1 MGRGKAATA
10 AGGGVGVDAVTA
22 ATVVCGGGRV
32 AGGGEA
38 GVVESEAVIDLGITG
53 LAGVAATG
61 VIDLGGV
68 GVEACGGEE
77 AVKEAGMGAG
87 GAGVAATG
95 GGAWNGGSTW
105 PGALFVSSSS
115 FFISLACS
123 ALRSSSCCII
133 SVCSCASPFC
143 SATRPARI
151 FRWYP
156 LSSSERPARGIGGE
170 CGLAEHVSGRWSRCA
185 CAGGLWCGF
194 ADES

>member
-123 ALRSSSCCII
+123 ALRSLAAASSPYSTCKVD
-133 SVCSCASPFC
+133 SLRFTVCP
-143 SATRPARI
+143 RL
-151 FRWYP
+151 FRN
-156 LSSSERPARGIGGE
+156 
-170 CGLAEHVSGRWSRCA
+170 
-185 CAGGLWCGF
+185 
-194 ADES
+194 